1 MAGDDSEDSSS
12 VTAAATRED
21 VLNVIAVASALG
33 AITLD
38 ISRKGLTHIP
48 NEIYLLQ
55 HVEYVYL
62 EGNAI
67 SHVPSELFD
76 KLCNMKW
83 LDLRNNQVQELPASV
98 GEHRCLKTL
107 LLEGNQLKELPC
119 ELGFVKTLTGLNLQR
134 NPLEFPPPKVLERG
148 VKEIQHYLRD
158 AHGIR
163 DPRLIAAD
171 IQLEDLHLSDSVRN
185 SSEGDDDYHGNLSSE
200 DAVSRQSRKLKSA
213 SHQSI
218 QSVESNEDLEFPRPT
233 SVSLHRHMTYEEY
246 RQLQYEKFKRAGA
259 LGVLGREN
267 EKDASLMLSDVHVG
281 ITGRQVAGR
290 KIYRRK
296 KKKKGQRM
304 KTPPWIDPLE
314 SRMAEEKQLAKLRE
328 LQQKQALIEQRR
340 KDQQLLEDWRSETR
354 EMQRKHYIRAI
365 KNAQQDFTDPLK
377 TPYDTDPN
385 YMKILSKEERI
396 KQEVKNK
403 HEAIK
408 QRTDPEAAQKLEKA
422 RAERDRQLMDRIK
435 QHNLKVQE
443 RKQRPRGNPREEME
457 AAQRDLKMASDLQ
470 REVNHRR
477 LELEYRFRAFTGDA
491 SPIP

>member
-259 LGVLGREN
+259 LGVLGRE
-267 EKDASLMLSDVHVG
+267 K
-281 ITGRQVAGR
+281 
-290 KIYRRK
+290 RK

-365 KNAQQDFTDPLK
+365 KNAQQGMPWKYKDFTDPLK

-422 RAERDRQLMDRIK
+422 R
-435 QHNLKVQE
+435 
-443 RKQRPRGNPREEME
+443 
-457 AAQRDLKMASDLQ
+457 
-470 REVNHRR
+470 
-477 LELEYRFRAFTGDA
+477 
-491 SPIP
+491 

>member
-1 MAGDDSEDSSS
+1 MAGDNSS
-12 VTAAATRED
+12 TATETATHED
-21 VLNVIAVASALG
+21 VLNAIAVAKALG

-48 NEIYLLQ
+48 HQVFLLE
-55 HVEYVYL
+55 HLEYVYL

-67 SHVPSELFD
+67 SYVPSELFVM
-76 KLCNMKW
+76 LANMKW
-83 LDLRNNQVQELPASV
+83 LDLRNNQVQELPASI

-107 LLEGNQLKELPC
+107 LLEGNQLRELPC
-119 ELGFVKTLTGLNLQR
+119 ELGFVKTLCGLNLQK

-148 VKEIQHYLRD
+148 VKEIQRYLRD
-158 AHGIR
+158 AHGVR
-163 DPRLIAAD
+163 DRRLTAAD
-171 IQLEDLHLSDSVRN
+171 LQLEDLHLSDSVRN
-185 SSEGDDDYHGNLSSE
+185 SSESDDDYHGNLSNE

-213 SHQSI
+213 SHHSMQSAG
-218 QSVESNEDLEFPRPT
+218 SNEDLEFPRPT

-267 EKDASLMLSDVHVG
+267 SAKDISLRFADVG
-281 ITGRQVAGR
+281 MTSRVAAGSR
-290 KIYRRK
+290 IRK
-296 KKKKGQRM
+296 KKKRKKIR
-304 KTPPWIDPLE
+304 TPPLIDPIE
-314 SRMAEEKQLAKLRE
+314 SRMAEEKRLAKLRE
-328 LQQKQALIEQRR
+328 LQQKQALVEQRR
-340 KDQQLLEDWRSETR
+340 KDQQLLEDWRSETK

-385 YMKILSKEERI
+385 YMKILNKEERI

-403 HEAIK
+403 HEAMK
-408 QRTDPEAAQKLEKA
+408 QRNDPEAAQKLDKA

-435 QHNLKVQE
+435 RHNLKVQE
-443 RKQRPRGNPREEME
+443 RKQQPRGNPREAME
-457 AAQRDLKMASDLQ
+457 AAQNDLKMASDLQ
-470 REVNHRR
+470 REINHRR

>member
-1 MAGDDSEDSSS
+1 MAGDNSS
-12 VTAAATRED
+12 TATETATHED
-21 VLNVIAVASALG
+21 VLNAIAVAKALG

-48 NEIYLLQ
+48 HQVFLLE
-55 HVEYVYL
+55 HLEYVYL

-67 SHVPSELFD
+67 SYVPSELFVM
-76 KLCNMKW
+76 LANMKW
-83 LDLRNNQVQELPASV
+83 LDLRNNQVQELPASI

-107 LLEGNQLKELPC
+107 LLEGNQLRELPC
-119 ELGFVKTLTGLNLQR
+119 ELGFVKTLCGLNLQK

-148 VKEIQHYLRD
+148 VKEIQRYLRD
-158 AHGIR
+158 AHGVR
-163 DPRLIAAD
+163 DRRLTAAD
-171 IQLEDLHLSDSVRN
+171 LQLEDLHLSDSVRN
-185 SSEGDDDYHGNLSSE
+185 SSESDDDYHGNLSNE

-213 SHQSI
+213 SHHSMQSAG
-218 QSVESNEDLEFPRPT
+218 SNEDLEFPRPT

-259 LGVLGREN
+259 LGVLGRE
-267 EKDASLMLSDVHVG
+267 K
-281 ITGRQVAGR
+281 
-290 KIYRRK
+290 RK
-296 KKKKGQRM
+296 KKKRKKIR
-304 KTPPWIDPLE
+304 TPPLIDPIE
-314 SRMAEEKQLAKLRE
+314 SRMAEEKRLAKLRE
-328 LQQKQALIEQRR
+328 LQQKQALVEQRR
-340 KDQQLLEDWRSETR
+340 KDQQLLEDWRSETK

-385 YMKILSKEERI
+385 YMKILNKEERI

-403 HEAIK
+403 HEAMK
-408 QRTDPEAAQKLEKA
+408 QRNDPEAAQKLDKA

-435 QHNLKVQE
+435 RHNLKVQE
-443 RKQRPRGNPREEME
+443 RKQQPRGNPREAME
-457 AAQRDLKMASDLQ
+457 AAQNDLKMASDLQ
-470 REVNHRR
+470 REINHRR